1 MKINNYISSTGL
13 CSRRAA
19 DELIKQ
25 GKVKINGKKAT
36 IGLSVGPQ
44 DKVQVNGKLL
54 KPKSSFVYIALNK
67 PTGITST
74 TEGHIKGNIIDFVNH
89 PERIFPIGRLDK
101 DSEGLIRKAKALTTV
116 SYGYRNFERFKNRYL
131 IICRQ
136 MIPISEDTFS
146 YKKAS

>member
-25 GKVKINGKKAT
+25 GMVKINGKKAT

-101 DSEGLIRKAKALTTV
+101 DSEGDSFVKPRPLLLLVT
-116 SYGYRNFERFKNRYL
+116 
-131 IICRQ
+131 
-136 MIPISEDTFS
+136 DTETLKGLRTATS
-146 YKKAS
+146 LYAGK

>member
-1 MKINNYISSTGL
+1 MRINNYISSTGL

-54 KPKSSFVYIALNK
+54 KPK
-67 PTGITST
+67 
-74 TEGHIKGNIIDFVNH
+74 
-89 PERIFPIGRLDK
+89 
-101 DSEGLIRKAKALTTV
+101 
-116 SYGYRNFERFKNRYL
+116 
-131 IICRQ
+131 
-136 MIPISEDTFS
+136 
-146 YKKAS
+146 